1 MQEGGTD
8 GKEEIISSKRMFGNC
23 LPWTA
28 KRLFKIPL
36 STVALEGEFVCF
48 LLVVSV
54 LVFDARRML
63 FN

>member
-1 MQEGGTD
+1 
-8 GKEEIISSKRMFGNC
+8 
-23 LPWTA
+23 
-28 KRLFKIPL
+28 L